1 MAPASAARI
10 ATVLMSQL
18 RSSAAMRRCARS
30 LKVVVPGS
38 APRKGRS
45 PRNDVTA
52 SKKTRVAGSSERKTW
67 FRLSRGTNL
76 APGIPAAISWP
87 SANDSHVALAMGDQ
101 RRRLHLRQ
109 EVGDVDLGELDHE
122 SLHHFRRRGDP
133 LQVVEPARLLG
144 RAFRDELRG
153 EPLPVGV
160 VLAAPA
166 LAN

>member
-1 MAPASAARI
+1 
-10 ATVLMSQL
+10 MSQL

-30 LKVVVPGS
+30 LKVAVPGS

-52 SKKTRVAGSSERKTW
+52 SKKTRVAGSSARKTW

-76 APGIPAAISWP
+76 APGISAAISWP
-87 SANDSHVALAMGDQ
+87 SANGTRTSPLQWVTN
-101 RRRLHLRQ
+101 
-109 EVGDVDLGELDHE
+109 VGAFTFGRKLVTLISE
-122 SLHHFRRRGDP
+122 SSITNLHHFGRRGDP
-133 LQVVEPARLLG
+133 PQALEPARLLG

-153 EPLPVGV
+153 EPLPIGV
-160 VLAAPA
+160 VFAAPP